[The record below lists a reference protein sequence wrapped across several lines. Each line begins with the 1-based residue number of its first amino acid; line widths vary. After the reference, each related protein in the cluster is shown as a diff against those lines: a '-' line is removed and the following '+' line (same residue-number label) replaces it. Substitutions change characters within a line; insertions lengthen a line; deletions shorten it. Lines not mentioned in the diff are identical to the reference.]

1 MPQIQ
6 FPDFMAVTFG
16 LVTYLIGE
24 AINKRVGDPAPLQHP
39 RSGDRRPAGRAAVL
53 RCSTRPASSR
63 SASTPTPA
71 TCCSWSSSPAS
82 GSTPG
87 SATCCAAA
95 GRSAILVVITTGLLL
110 VQNLVGALGAW
121 IAGLPLGMAVVLGS
135 TSLLGGHGTIIAWSP
150 ELAARGLAGAP
161 EIGIAMATLGLVVAC
176 VIGGPIGRFLIEAAG
191 LALRRAR
198 RGQPGRPL
206 RHRAA
211 ARADHPQ
218 RADAH
223 AADGLFLHHP
233 RLPRAA
239 RGARLRGDAAALRAL
254 PARRPRRRQPARR
267 SSRS

>member
-24 AINKRVGDPAPLQHP
+24 AINKRVGILRRFSIPDPVTGGLLVALLFYLLYEAGVVEVSFDTHARDLLLLVFFTGIGLNARIGDLLRGGKPL
-39 RSGDRRPAGRAAVL
+39 
-53 RCSTRPASSR
+53 
-63 SASTPTPA
+63 
-71 TCCSWSSSPAS
+71 
-82 GSTPG
+82 
-87 SATCCAAA
+87 
-95 GRSAILVVITTGLLL
+95 AILVVITTGLLL

-161 EIGIAMATLGLVVAC
+161 EIGIAMATLGLVVAS
-176 VIGGPIGRFLIEAAG
+176 VIGGPIGRFLIEPRG
-191 LALRRAR
+191 LTLRRAR
-198 RGQPGRPL
+198 RGEPRRPL

-233 RLPRAA
+233 RLPGAA
-239 RGARLRGDAAALRAL
+239 RGPRLRA
-254 PARRPRRRQPARR
+254 
-267 SSRS
+267 